1 MMEKLIRAAVDRG
14 SESLHIKAGDVF
26 RARIKGELVRLSEEP
41 FTNEEIRGIAIDLL
55 PDESLR
61 ESVDGLTDY
70 DFAWELEDVARFR
83 VNILKQRG
91 SFMIVMR
98 VIPWQVPNFEE
109 LGLPAVLA
117 DVADQP
123 DGLVLVS
130 GATGQGK
137 STTQAA
143 MIDWINRN
151 RAKHIITLEDPIEYW
166 HGNVQS
172 TVTQREIERDT
183 RSFRSGLRA
192 ALRQDPDVILIGEM
206 RDVET
211 FETAFEASETGHLVI
226 STMHSNTAV
235 GAITHV
241 LAMFPDFKEALVRRR
256 LADSLRAIVSQRL
269 LGGLDGRR
277 VPAVEVLIG
286 TPAVRD
292 AILQGEVQQAI
303 LRLMREGDA
312 YGMQTFDQHLMQ
324 LVRDGAVD
332 YEEARQAA
340 SSPADFE
347 LFMQT
352 LADTGGEEEGGA
364 DAAGFI
370 SRDFFPGDGEA

>member
-1 MMEKLIRAAVDRG
+1 MMQKLIRAAVDRG
-14 SESLHIKAGDVF
+14 GESLHIKAGDVF
-26 RARIKGELVRLSEEP
+26 RARIKGDLVKLSDAP
-41 FTNEEIRGIAIDLL
+41 FANEEIRSIALTLL
-55 PDESLR
+55 PDEHLR
-61 ESVDGLTDY
+61 ENIDEITDY
-70 DFAWELEDVARFR
+70 DFAWELADVARFPG
-83 VNILKQRG
+83 NILKQRG

-98 VIPWQVPNFEE
+98 VIPWKVPNFEE
-109 LGLPAVLA
+109 LGLPHVLA
-117 DVADQP
+117 EIADQP

-143 MIDWINRN
+143 MIDWINCN
-151 RAKHIITLEDPIEYW
+151 RPKHIITLEDPIEYW
-166 HGNVQS
+166 HENVQS

-183 RSFRSGLRA
+183 QSFKSGLRA

-269 LGGLDGRR
+269 LGRLDGGR
-277 VPAVEVLIG
+277 VPAVEVLVG
-286 TPAVRD
+286 TAAVRD
-292 AILQGEVQQAI
+292 AVLQGEVQQAI
-303 LRLMREGDA
+303 VRLMQEGDA
-312 YGMQTFDQHLMQ
+312 YGMQTFDQHLMR
-324 LVRDGAVD
+324 LVQEGAVSYD
-332 YEEARQAA
+332 DAKQAA
-340 SSPADFE
+340 TSPADFE

-352 LADTGGEEEGGA
+352 LADEGPGPAQAGDGE
-364 DAAGFI
+364 FV
-370 SRDFFPGDGEA
+370 SRDFFPGDE

>member
-1 MMEKLIRAAVDRG
+1 
-14 SESLHIKAGDVF
+14 
-26 RARIKGELVRLSEEP
+26 
-41 FTNEEIRGIAIDLL
+41 
-55 PDESLR
+55 
-61 ESVDGLTDY
+61 
-70 DFAWELEDVARFR
+70 
-83 VNILKQRG
+83 
-91 SFMIVMR
+91 
-98 VIPWQVPNFEE
+98 
-109 LGLPAVLA
+109 
-117 DVADQP
+117 
-123 DGLVLVS
+123 
-130 GATGQGK
+130 
-137 STTQAA
+137 
-143 MIDWINRN
+143 
-151 RAKHIITLEDPIEYW
+151 
-166 HGNVQS
+166 
-172 TVTQREIERDT
+172 
-183 RSFRSGLRA
+183 
-192 ALRQDPDVILIGEM
+192 
-206 RDVET
+206 
-211 FETAFEASETGHLVI
+211 
-226 STMHSNTAV
+226 
-235 GAITHV
+235 
-241 LAMFPDFKEALVRRR
+241 R

>member
-1 MMEKLIRAAVDRG
+1 MMEKLVRAAVDRG
-14 SESLHIKAGDVF
+14 GESLHIKAGDVF
-26 RARIKGELVRLSEEP
+26 RARIKGDLVKLSEDP
-41 FTNEEIRGIAIDLL
+41 FSDEEIRAIALTLL
-55 PDESLR
+55 PEGLKERID
-61 ESVDGLTDY
+61 DLTDY

-91 SFMIVMR
+91 TFMIVMR
-98 VIPWQVPNFEE
+98 VIPWEVPSFEQ
-109 LGLPAVLA
+109 LGLPMALA
-117 DVADQP
+117 EVADQP

-151 RAKHIITLEDPIEYW
+151 RLKHIITLEDPIEYW
-166 HGNVQS
+166 HENIKS

-183 RSFRSGLRA
+183 ATFRSGLRA

-226 STMHSNTAV
+226 STMHSATAV
-235 GAITHV
+235 GALTHV
-241 LAMFPDFKEALVRRR
+241 MAMFPDFKEALVRRR
-256 LADSLRAIVSQRL
+256 LADGLRAIISQRL
-269 LGGLDGRR
+269 LGRLDGGRA
-277 VPAVEVLIG
+277 PAVEILIG
-286 TPAVRD
+286 TAAVRD

-303 LRLMREGDA
+303 MRLMKEGDA

-324 LVRDGAVD
+324 LVKDGIVD
-332 YEEARQAA
+332 YEDAKGAA

-347 LFMQT
+347 LVMQT
-352 LADTGGEEEGGA
+352 LADDSAETEQDTDAGDGE
-364 DAAGFI
+364 FV
-370 SRDFFPGDGEA
+370 SRDFFPGDS